1 MLQSGDQFISGKT
14 GGVACAFFPW
24 HGAHMGVAPAHIF
37 RYSGTD
43 ILRIGN
49 QKTRIS
55 YFAPGA
61 DIAFFPVMAACRT
74 TMLSQPSLGEASF
87 VNRARIMGCRVTD
100 VSWSIAYVMLQPR
113 NLPGPGDSGTPL
125 VQDGNV
131 VGMLIT
137 MNLGTC
143 KGTVITGN
151 FLKQAE
157 EEFIQREGQ

>member
-14 GGVACAFFPW
+14 GGVACAFIPW
-24 HGAHMGVAPAHIF
+24 RGAHIGVAPAHIF

-43 ILRIGN
+43 TLRIGN
-49 QKTRIS
+49 QKSRIL
-55 YFAPGA
+55 YFAPGT
-61 DIAFFPVMAACRT
+61 DLAFFPVMAACRT
-74 TMLSQPSLGEASF
+74 TAISKPCLGEASL
-87 VNRARIMGCRVTD
+87 VNCARSMNCRVTD
-100 VSWSIAYVMLQPR
+100 ISWSIAYVMLQQR

-125 VQDGNV
+125 VQGGNV

-151 FLKQAE
+151 LLKQTAD
-157 EEFIQREGQ
+157 EFIK